1 MSNTEV
7 AFQARIAT
15 AACPWCGSVISR
27 SKFAEIENRI
37 AEQER
42 RKLAEERARMNQQL
56 RTELQKAEARVKIES
71 EKILNAMAA
80 ERDKASAKIKELE
93 LREAAIRKDAATQ
106 AEAQVKA
113 ETGKKVAAL
122 TTERDQAT
130 AKIKL
135 LEAAKQ
141 KDLEQQRTALE
152 KDRDAQV
159 LKVEVQHNREREQL
173 QQKIN
178 ALTRQVQRKTA
189 DDLGEGA
196 EVDVYDTLR
205 DAFPRDDISRVKR
218 GQPGADINHKVLEKG
233 MSCGTLL
240 IDSKNRQGWQ
250 NAYVTKL
257 REDQM
262 AAKAEYAIL
271 ATMVFP
277 SGKKE
282 LYVDEETRVIVVNR
296 ARVVEIV
303 GLVRRA
309 MIRMHALG
317 LSQNE
322 RLEKREQLYTYITSE
337 DFRQHVIE
345 GGRLT
350 TELLE
355 LDADEKR
362 THDKVWE
369 KRGKMTVKL
378 RNVVRE
384 IDAEV
389 SAIVEG
395 RRSSKVNKR

>member
-1 MSNTEV
+1 MSNAEV
-7 AFQARIAT
+7 ALQTRITT
-15 AACPWCGSVISR
+15 AACPWCGSVISK

-37 AEQER
+37 AEQEH
-42 RKLAEERARMNQQL
+42 RKLADERARMGQQL
-56 RTELQKAEARVKIES
+56 RTEVQKAEARVKIDS
-71 EKILNAMAA
+71 DKKLDAIVA
-80 ERDKASAKIKELE
+80 ERDKASAKIRELE
-93 LREAAIRKDAATQ
+93 LREATIRKEATTR

-122 TTERDQAT
+122 TTERDQAA

-135 LEAAKQ
+135 LEAGKQ
-141 KDLEQQRTALE
+141 KDLEQQRAALE

-196 EVDVYDTLR
+196 EVDVYEALR

-218 GQPGADINHKVLEKG
+218 GQPGADISHQILEKG
-233 MSCGTLL
+233 VSCGTLL

-262 AAKAEYAIL
+262 AAKADYAIL

-277 SGKKE
+277 SGRKE
-282 LYVDEETRVIVVNR
+282 LYVDEDTRVIVVNR

-303 GLVRRA
+303 GLLRRA

-322 RLEKREQLYTYITSE
+322 RSEKREHLYTFITSE
-337 DFRQHVIE
+337 DFRQHVLE
-345 GGRLT
+345 AGRLT
-350 TELLE
+350 TEMLD

-369 KRGKMTVKL
+369 KRGKMAVKL

-384 IDAEV
+384 VDAEV
-389 SAIVEG
+389 SAILEG
-395 RRSSKVNKR
+395 RRSSNGDKK